1 MFPIEG
7 ENNKRWENISTII
20 FLTGVRLRLRSKG
33 TAGLFK
39 KAVKTKDMGVFL
51 YATYL
56 FVKSSVRENKS
67 YVKSVTNYLKE
78 YDEWYIEAEQK

>member
-7 ENNKRWENISTII
+7 ENNKRWEKHFNN
-20 FLTGVRLRLRSKG
+20 FPYRGVRLRLRSRQM
-33 TAGLFK
+33 FK

-56 FVKSSVRENKS
+56 FVNPV
-67 YVKSVTNYLKE
+67 
-78 YDEWYIEAEQK
+78 

>member
-20 FLTGVRLRLRSKG
+20 FLTEERLRLRSKG

-39 KAVKTKDMGVFL
+39 
-51 YATYL
+51 
-56 FVKSSVRENKS
+56 SS
-67 YVKSVTNYLKE
+67 
-78 YDEWYIEAEQK
+78 